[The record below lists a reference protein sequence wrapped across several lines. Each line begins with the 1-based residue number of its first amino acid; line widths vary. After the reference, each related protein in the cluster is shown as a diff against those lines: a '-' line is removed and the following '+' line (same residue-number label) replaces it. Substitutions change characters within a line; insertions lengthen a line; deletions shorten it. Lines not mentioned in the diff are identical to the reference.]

1 MKKLLLFSFSASL
14 LLLTSCITIFEKYK
28 INADGSGTLEYIID
42 MSEMYEMMAAFSDS
56 TEEMDM
62 SGFDESMRETLPG
75 LKNLSGISNI
85 ELTGNPTKFIA
96 GVKFDFN
103 NSDALNKAMAILF
116 MNEEKSED
124 KTKYVEIKG
133 KNFTRFGLTSK
144 EFNKEALLGSEELDQ
159 ETMKTLLESMKY
171 KISVEF
177 EKPVKKVTSMAV
189 LTQEKNSVLLETNLS
204 EIFNNSDY
212 LKTIIKTK

>member
-1 MKKLLLFSFSASL
+1 MRKLLLFSFSASL

-62 SGFDESMRETLPG
+62 SSFDESMQGALPG
-75 LKNLSGISNI
+75 LNAINGISNI
-85 ELTGNPTKFIA
+85 ELTGTPSKFIS

-103 NSDALNKAMAILF
+103 NSDALNKAMAVLF
-116 MNEEKSED
+116 MNEENTSD
-124 KTKYVEIKG
+124 DAKYVEIKG

-144 EFNKEALLGSEELDQ
+144 DFNKEALLGAEEMDE
-159 ETMKTLLESMKY
+159 ETMKTMLESLKY
-171 KISVEF
+171 KVSVEF
-177 EKPVKKVTSMAV
+177 EKPVKKVTSIAV
-189 LTQEKNSVLLETNLS
+189 FIQEKNSVSIETNFS
-204 EIFNNSDY
+204 EIFDNADY
-212 LKTIIKTK
+212 LKTVIKTK

>member
-103 NSDALNKAMAILF
+103 NFDALNKAMAILF

-144 EFNKEALLGSEELDQ
+144 EFNKEALLGSEELDE

-189 LTQEKNSVLLETNLS
+189 LTQEKNSVLIETNLS

>member
-1 MKKLLLFSFSASL
+1 MRKLFLIAFSASL
-14 LLLTSCITIFEKYK
+14 LLLTSCITIFEKFK

-62 SGFDESMRETLPG
+62 SGFDESMREALPG
-75 LKNLSGISNI
+75 LSEISGIKNI
-85 ELTGNPTKFIA
+85 GLTGNPAKFIA
-96 GVKFDFN
+96 GIKFDFD
-103 NSDALNKAMAILF
+103 NSDALNKAMAVLF
-116 MNEEKSED
+116 MNEEYTTGD
-124 KTKYVEIKG
+124 ARYVEIKG

-144 EFNKEALLGSEELDQ
+144 DFNKEALLGSEELDE
-159 ETMKTLLESMKY
+159 ETMKTMLESMKY

-177 EKPVKKVTSMAV
+177 EKPVKKVTSIAV
-189 LTQEKNSVLLETNLS
+189 LTQEKNLVLLETNLS

-212 LKTIIKTK
+212 LKAIIKTK